1 MGSPESEQVLALLKE
16 LSILKELD
24 SEQESGPQTELE
36 LDAQR
41 QRQQRHRDISEE
53 IKEIAERKTNGVSF
67 AEL

>member
-53 IKEIAERKTNGVSF
+53 IKEIAARKMNGV
-67 AEL
+67 

>member
-24 SEQESGPQTELE
+24 SEQESGLQTELE

-53 IKEIAERKTNGVSF
+53 IKEIAARKTSGV
-67 AEL
+67 